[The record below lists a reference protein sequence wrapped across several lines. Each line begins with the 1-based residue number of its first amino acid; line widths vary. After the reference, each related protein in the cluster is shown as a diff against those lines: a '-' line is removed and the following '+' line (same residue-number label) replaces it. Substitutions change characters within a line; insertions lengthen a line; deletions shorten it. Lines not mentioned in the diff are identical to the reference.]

1 MEGRETEVVQEDA
14 EALQLLGEEV
24 GYLVVLGVV
33 IWEVD
38 HVVEGLVEGQEGGLV
53 EDQVVDLVEAQEAE
67 AEALEPS
74 FLQACQEASRTE
86 EHLVGGQEVGQMVDQ
101 EASLVVP
108 EVDQV
113 VEVLSSV
120 ALACVEALAVPWSQL
135 EGAVADWP

>member
-14 EALQLLGEEV
+14 EALQLLGEEA
-24 GYLVVLGVV
+24 GYLQGEKNINEKCIQQKFSLFYIFRLPPHTCAYLVVLGVV

-86 EHLVGGQEVGQMVDQ
+86 EHLKITEDLFEKTMH
-101 EASLVVP
+101 STHT
-108 EVDQV
+108 
-113 VEVLSSV
+113 
-120 ALACVEALAVPWSQL
+120 
-135 EGAVADWP
+135 

>member
-1 MEGRETEVVQEDA
+1 MRNAFNRSSHYFISLDCLHTRA
-14 EALQLLGEEV
+14 
-24 GYLVVLGVV
+24 YLVVLGVV

-86 EHLVGGQEVGQMVDQ
+86 EHLKITEDLFEKTMQ
-101 EASLVVP
+101 STHT
-108 EVDQV
+108 
-113 VEVLSSV
+113 
-120 ALACVEALAVPWSQL
+120 
-135 EGAVADWP
+135 